1 MNIENSK
8 YNTKKFDCIGIG
20 VCTVDYLSVLS
31 RYPALNEKVE
41 SVANSVQ
48 GGGPVPNAL
57 AAASR
62 LGLKCSYIGS
72 VGNDT
77 NGHFLINELQ
87 NFGVDT
93 SFVNYHPN
101 TATPFATI
109 WIDEESGHRSVVLN
123 RDQHISLMSDSLPEE
138 IICSTPILL
147 LDGRDSNVNLCAAQW
162 VRDAGN
168 LIVCDF
174 GSVRQKTEELLKLTH
189 YPVTSFKFVR
199 QFLGDVSAEFAAV
212 ELLKYGCKA
221 TVVTDGKRGCWYT
234 SDDGVFH
241 QPAFQVDAID
251 TTGAGDAFHGAFVT
265 GLKKNWDIRSI
276 VQFASA
282 VAAISCKHVGGKSG
296 LPTIEETINFLEKN
310 RVDNEVFKKENKH
323 AE

>member
-1 MNIENSK
+1 MNIDKPK
-8 YNTKKFDCIGIG
+8 YFNKAFDCIGIG

-41 SVANSVQ
+41 SVAYSVQ

-77 NGHFLINELQ
+77 NGHFLIEELQ

-93 SFVNYHPN
+93 SFMKLHPDS
-101 TATPFATI
+101 ATPFATI
-109 WIDEESGHRSVVLN
+109 WIDKNSGYRSVVLN
-123 RDQHISLMSDSLPEE
+123 RNQYISLTCDTLPKQ
-138 IICSTPILL
+138 IISSTPILL
-147 LDGRDSNVNLCAAQW
+147 LDGRDSSVNLCAAQW
-162 VRDAGN
+162 AKDAGN
-168 LIVCDF
+168 LVVCDF

-189 YPVTSFKFVR
+189 YPVTSFNFIR
-199 QFLGDVSAEFAAV
+199 QFLGDVSAESAAT

-221 TVVTDGKRGCWYT
+221 AVVTDGKRGCWYA
-234 SDDGVFH
+234 SDASVFH
-241 QPAFQVDAID
+241 QPAFPVNVVD
-251 TTGAGDAFHGAFVT
+251 TTGAGDAFHGAFLA
-265 GLKKNWDIRSI
+265 GLKKGWDIRTI
-276 VQFASA
+276 VQFAGA
-282 VAAISCKHVGGKSG
+282 VAAKTCEHVGGKSG
-296 LPTIEETINFLEKN
+296 LPTMEDALNLLVKN
-310 RVDNEVFKKENKH
+310 NVNNEVFKEESKH